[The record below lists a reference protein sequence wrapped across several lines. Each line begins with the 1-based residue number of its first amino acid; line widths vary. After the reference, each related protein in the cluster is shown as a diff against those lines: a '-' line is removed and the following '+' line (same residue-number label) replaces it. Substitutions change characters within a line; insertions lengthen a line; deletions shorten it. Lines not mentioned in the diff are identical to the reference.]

1 MDGGGGGNKGPWGQ
15 RVHKYMFVYPFGSLE
30 ASLSFERTQILVKLA
45 PRFQAFTP
53 SVKRPL
59 GPVSMKTSCP
69 PDSSVHKYEPVQM

>member
-1 MDGGGGGNKGPWGQ
+1 MDGGGGATKGLGANG
-15 RVHKYMFVYPFGSLE
+15 YANTCSLE
-30 ASLSFERTQILVKLA
+30 ANLSFERTQILVKLA